1 MSVGDTHELNAIVL
15 SRSGSKDEV
24 VLTHRGCDESLS
36 SVGGFGFTT
45 IFAGLEP
52 LVMVPPKLVF
62 QFCHEES
69 RRSKIDVNLNCGVK
83 NAKLSIALLKD

>member
-15 SRSGSKDEV
+15 SRSGSSVDLV
-24 VLTHRGCDESLS
+24 VTHRGCDKSLS

-45 IFAGLEP
+45 VAVPEP
-52 LVMVPPKLVF
+52 VVLVPPKLVF

-83 NAKLSIALLKD
+83 NAKLSILLLKD